1 MSDAPADIVIAEIEK
16 NRRERIRVQLRAFKG
31 NRFVDIRAFFAGDDG
46 WIATGKGLAIKPAL
60 LDEVIEGLRKA
71 QARAREEGLI

>member
-1 MSDAPADIVIAEIEK
+1 MLNLVEYIQPPEQIDYFGGCPVCARTS
-16 NRRERIRVQLRAFKG
+16 
-31 NRFVDIRAFFAGDDG
+31 DIRAFFASDDG

-71 QARAREEGLI
+71 QVRAREEGLV